1 VRPPL
6 LSFSI
11 VPGDE
16 HGEEDAEHDHPHEGE
31 EASVHEGEHADKG
44 PIKGDPTFVFR
55 AELSKEALAFRD
67 IEVNVEALS
76 RDRKKTV
83 VHLKRA
89 HGEEISYYE
98 ASAEALPE
106 SGTYTVTAM
115 LKGISKKGQ
124 EMEAESDP
132 LKFELS
138 GAVKKVVS
146 TATPVPKEVHRDEPR
161 EVESFPLLPIVLI
174 SCSSVIAMIV
184 GVMLTKKKKGG
195 SANVTRYNPPKQ
207 MLDAIA
213 SLEQKVKSS
222 DIKVGDVKLES
233 EVEAERAEAAA
244 KASTTPEGEG
254 AQQEEGTEGSVTPS
268 SEEG

>member
-1 VRPPL
+1 
-6 LSFSI
+6 
-11 VPGDE
+11 
-16 HGEEDAEHDHPHEGE
+16 
-31 EASVHEGEHADKG
+31 
-44 PIKGDPTFVFR
+44 
-55 AELSKEALAFRD
+55 
-67 IEVNVEALS
+67 
-76 RDRKKTV
+76 
-83 VHLKRA
+83 
-89 HGEEISYYE
+89 
-98 ASAEALPE
+98 
-106 SGTYTVTAM
+106 
-115 LKGISKKGQ
+115 
-124 EMEAESDP
+124 
-132 LKFELS
+132 
-138 GAVKKVVS
+138 
-146 TATPVPKEVHRDEPR
+146 
-161 EVESFPLLPIVLI
+161 
-174 SCSSVIAMIV
+174 MIV